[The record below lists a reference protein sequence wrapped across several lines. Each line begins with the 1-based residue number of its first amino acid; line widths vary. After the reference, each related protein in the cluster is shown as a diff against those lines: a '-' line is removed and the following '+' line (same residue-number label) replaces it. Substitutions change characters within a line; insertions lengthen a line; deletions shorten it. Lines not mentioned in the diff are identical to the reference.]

1 MTGTSLVVQWLRL
14 HAPNAGNTGSSPSQ
28 GTKIQ
33 HVPWHSLKNIS
44 SNAFLEICYH
54 RNAGIKK
61 CIRDYSFLFYFV
73 ENICR
78 LRNSLISSLY
88 ILQNSPVNT
97 SPNGIFY
104 WKYFHYKFSLFNR
117 FNTIQVMYFFLSD
130 FRQFAS
136 LKNCSISS
144 KLSPLLAAQS
154 CSQKILCCAQSLT
167 CVQLF
172 AIPWTV
178 AHQALLCP

>member
-1 MTGTSLVVQWLRL
+1 MTGTSLVVQWLGL

-44 SNAFLEICYH
+44 SNTFLEICYH
-54 RNAGIKK
+54 RNADIIKMYQRLFFPLLFCGK
-61 CIRDYSFLFYFV
+61 YLQNKKQSNFL
-73 ENICR
+73 C
-78 LRNSLISSLY
+78 

-136 LKNCSISS
+136 LKNCSISFR
-144 KLSPLLAAQS
+144 LSDL
-154 CSQKILCCAQSLT
+154 
-167 CVQLF
+167 
-172 AIPWTV
+172 WT
-178 AHQALLCP
+178 